1 MNFWQW
7 FFGFILW
14 DTLLEEEKRE
24 ENDTY
29 DIIINIEI
37 GQETHKNK

>member
-7 FFGFILW
+7 IFGFFLIEAI
-14 DTLLEEEKRE
+14 EEAQKEK